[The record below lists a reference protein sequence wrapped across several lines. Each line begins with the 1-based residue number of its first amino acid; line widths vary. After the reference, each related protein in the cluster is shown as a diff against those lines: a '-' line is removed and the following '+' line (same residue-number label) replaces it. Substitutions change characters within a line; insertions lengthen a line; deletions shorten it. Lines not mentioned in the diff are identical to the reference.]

1 MVEKTLSFTITA
13 EDAGKRLDKLVAER
27 AELGRRRVA
36 EIFAA
41 GSVRVGGRRVVKGEV
56 ARLGDEIVVELAID
70 DRPKPEPDAPLEV
83 RLETPALVVASKPA
97 GQPSAPLRG
106 EAGTLA
112 GAMIA

>member
-1 MVEKTLSFTITA
+1 MVSKTLSFTVTP

-36 EIFAA
+36 EIFAS
-41 GSVRVGGRRVVKGEV
+41 GSVRVGGKRVVKGEP
-56 ARLGDEIVVELAID
+56 ARVGDEVVVELALD
-70 DRPKPEPDAPLEV
+70 DRPKPEANAALEV
-83 RLETPALVVASKPA
+83 RLETRDLVVVSKPA

-112 GAMIA
+112 GVLLA